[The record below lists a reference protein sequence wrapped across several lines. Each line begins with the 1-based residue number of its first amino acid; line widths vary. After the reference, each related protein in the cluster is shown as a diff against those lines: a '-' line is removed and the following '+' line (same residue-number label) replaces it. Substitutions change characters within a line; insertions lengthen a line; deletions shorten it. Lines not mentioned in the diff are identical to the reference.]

1 MMPKIK
7 NPLLCQL
14 VLYAPA
20 LAFFVVILLGL
31 VFAALPESMM
41 WIWVVLMI
49 VSAVIALAYLLSAM
63 IILLATDV
71 VFSTVRFWKRDRLW
85 YPSQRIGADAEAA
98 LRKIR
103 ARAGEETKFVP
114 GADPQPVYGVKWSE
128 TSPMVHYRGIESLL
142 LVYRTAELDVEEF
155 QRIMHSAVIVQKRA
169 FSGNAKFMMTD
180 PRQKNQPVAHA
191 TAVVILADRAWPEVM
206 EKIRDAVSG
215 SLGATV
221 PCVVD
226 FSTGQ
231 CRFDGMGKAYLIGM
245 TAKPEKNMAQD
256 ILKDVLFGGVLPL
269 KDKSTMM
276 PFPIKDLD
284 PEMTLLD
291 LVKRYNAFN
300 SFDMLSF
307 LKLRER
313 WHCRGMK
320 HGQFRFREKEI
331 YYKHHKRIARME
343 IMKGEGPNLEVKLP
357 YRWCLP
363 RDNRT
368 SREDRTRI
376 GNAVSRELTAK
387 GFLVTLTEEMEE

>member
-1 MMPKIK
+1 MPKIK

-20 LAFFVVILLGL
+20 LVFFAVILLG
-31 VFAALPESMM
+31 FFFEESMM
-41 WIWVVLMI
+41 WIWVVLMF
-49 VSAVIALAYLLSAM
+49 VSGIAGLAYLFAAM
-63 IILLATDV
+63 IPLLAADGI
-71 VFSTVRFWKRDRLW
+71 FSAIRCWKRDRLW
-85 YPSQRIGADAEAA
+85 YPSRRIGADAEAA

-103 ARAGEETKFVP
+103 ERAGEETKFAP
-114 GADPQPVYGVKWSE
+114 GTDPQPVYGVKWSE
-128 TSPMVHYRGIESLL
+128 TSWVVCYRGIEKLL
-142 LVYRTAELDVEEF
+142 LVYRTEEF
-155 QRIMHSAVIVQKRA
+155 NEEEYRKIMNSVFVLQKRA
-169 FSGNAKFMMTD
+169 FSGEAKFVLMD
-180 PRQKNQPVAHA
+180 PKQKNQPVAHA
-191 TAVVILADRAWPEVM
+191 TAVVILADRAWPEAM

-215 SLGATV
+215 GLGATV

-226 FSTGQ
+226 FSAGQ
-231 CRFDGMGKAYLIGM
+231 CRFDGMGKAYLMGM

-256 ILKDVLFGGVLPL
+256 ILRDVLFGGFLPL

-284 PEMTLLD
+284 PEMSLMD
-291 LVKRYNAFN
+291 LVKIYNTHN
-300 SFDMLSF
+300 SFNLLFF

-343 IMKGEGPNLEVKLP
+343 IMKGEGPDLEVKLP

-368 SREDRTRI
+368 SKEDRTRI
-376 GNAVSRELTAK
+376 GNAVSRELAAK
-387 GFLVTLTEEMEE
+387 GFRVTLTEETEE